1 MADLGEPYHRGVT
14 DGFDATAFD
23 LSREKALA
31 FEAAAHWGLTLEAPF
46 AMSSV
51 SYVAPAGPVVVKVPW
66 GGDDESLYEADALRA
81 WDGNGAVRL
90 IEQFGSAILEERAV
104 PGDDLSAVADAEATR
119 IALDIAQQLWVAGRS
134 PFRPVIPEVRRW
146 LDEAELAGGEL
157 VPLAR
162 ELLDAL
168 GEPVDWVVHGDFHH
182 HNLVRHGERYVA
194 IDPKP
199 YLCEREFDVPTFLWN
214 PKDNVLDDGQ
224 QTESRIEAF
233 VSAGLSEWRIRA
245 WTVVRG
251 AYLRPDLSPRLSAL
265 VERT

>member
-1 MADLGEPYHRGVT
+1 VSGFGEPYHRGVT

-23 LSREKALA
+23 LSEAKALA

-46 AMSSV
+46 SMSHV

-66 GGDDESLYEADALRA
+66 GGDDESLHEADALRM

-90 IEQFGSAILEERAV
+90 LDQFGSAILEERAR
-104 PGDDLSAVADAEATR
+104 PGDDLSAVPDAQATR
-119 IALDIAQQLWVAGRS
+119 IAPDIGQRIWVAGQP
-134 PFRPVIPEVRRW
+134 PFRSVVPAVRRW
-146 LDEAELAGGEL
+146 LDDAEVAGSEL
-157 VPLAR
+157 VPFAR

-182 HNLVRHGERYVA
+182 HNLVRHGERHVA

-214 PKDNVLDDGQ
+214 PKDNVLDDRR
-224 QTESRIEAF
+224 QTEDRVAAF
-233 VSAGLSEWRIRA
+233 AAAGLDEWRIRA

-251 AYLRPDLSPRLSAL
+251 AYLRPAFAPRIMAL
-265 VERT
+265 FEG

>member
-1 MADLGEPYHRGVT
+1 VK
-14 DGFDATAFD
+14 DGLDASVFD
-23 LSREKALA
+23 LSSAKALA
-31 FEAAAHWGLTLEAPF
+31 FEAAAHWGLALEAPF

-66 GGDDESLYEADALRA
+66 GGDDESLHEADALRL

-90 IEQFGSAILEERAV
+90 LDQFGPAILEERAI

-119 IALDIAQQLWVAGRS
+119 IALEIAQQLWVVGRP
-134 PFRPVIPEVRRW
+134 PFRPVVPEVQRW
-146 LDEAELAGGEL
+146 LDEAEVAGSEL

-162 ELLDAL
+162 DVLSTL
-168 GEPVDWVVHGDFHH
+168 GEPVDWVVHGDLHH
-182 HNLVRHGERYVA
+182 HNLVRHGERYLA

-199 YLCEREFDVPTFLWN
+199 YLCEREFDVPAFLWN

-224 QTESRIEAF
+224 QTQDRIAAF
-233 VSAGLSEWRIRA
+233 VAAGLDEWRIRA

-251 AYLRPDLSPRLSAL
+251 AYLRPAFAQRLTAL
-265 VERT
+265 LDG

>member
-1 MADLGEPYHRGVT
+1 VT

-23 LSREKALA
+23 LSSARALA

-46 AMSSV
+46 SMSNV

-66 GGDDESLYEADALRA
+66 GGDDESLHEADALRV
-81 WDGNGAVRL
+81 WGGNGAVRL
-90 IEQFGSAILEERAV
+90 LDQFGPAILEERAV
-104 PGDDLSAVADAEATR
+104 PGDDLSGVPDDEATR
-119 IALDIAQQLWVAGRS
+119 IAVEVAEQLWVAGRP
-134 PFRPVIPEVRRW
+134 PFRPVVPEVRRW
-146 LDEAELAGGEL
+146 LDEAAVGGSEL

-162 ELLDAL
+162 ELLSTL
-168 GEPVDWVVHGDFHH
+168 GEPVDSVVHGDFHH

-214 PKDNVLDDGQ
+214 PKDNVLDDRQ
-224 QTESRIEAF
+224 QTEDRIAAF
-233 VSAGLSEWRIRA
+233 VAAGLNEWRIRA

-251 AYLRPDLSPRLSAL
+251 AYLRPAMASRITAL
-265 VERT
+265 LDC